1 MAQGVCRWK
10 GWLVLAAT
18 LLLVPPQALAELPDT
33 PRPRQF
39 TVAEGLPSNR
49 INALV
54 EDEQGYLW
62 IATSD
67 GLARYDGTGFRI
79 WREEQGLPGNFV
91 WSLALDRRG
100 RLWVG
105 TARGGLALYH
115 PVEDRFERF
124 DRANTPELGSD
135 DIWSLALTADDAL
148 WIGTADGGLHRMA
161 EGGAITRFMPDPDDP
176 HSLPAPGVV
185 SLVVAP
191 EDGTLWVGTFDGV
204 ARWTGAGF
212 ERLPPGTLPDR
223 RVNHLLVDAFG
234 TLWIGT
240 PSGVTAYRSDGSA
253 APTPWQPPGDGLWPA
268 QVLLH
273 DSRGDFWLDVPI
285 GLGHASGGAVRAVP
299 LYSDAAQGQVRP
311 QWTAAHED
319 REGGVW
325 LVSNTNGLWYQPA
338 GWSRFTVL
346 SRRLDDPDT
355 LGNAH
360 VRGIAP
366 AADGGMWLVGSGGAL
381 DRLDPDGGT
390 VRHVMEDIGEGLILG
405 GVHEDRAGVV
415 WVGWRG
421 GLARIEPDSGAIQR
435 WRGNDDAD
443 APYGEAQSFLET
455 GDGLLWI
462 AFDAGGVQARDG
474 RGRVVH
480 DFPPGGG
487 GGLAPGEVVRNL
499 RLGPDGA
506 PWFAGTLGVRRF
518 DAGAGQW
525 AFVPG
530 APRGLRSDLAAAAGG
545 VLWLAGSGT
554 VERCDWDGGAL
565 ACVPWFG
572 ANEGLPRLAFGGM
585 VVDGYGALWL
595 TSVRGLV
602 RADPDARTV
611 RIYGAWDGLPGQEF
625 SGRPVAMPGEGRIL
639 AATPDGLALFDPRAL
654 GPSGPEPSLA
664 IERIDARG
672 AAGRLRFAAGEPFE
686 LPHDARDLRV
696 VARLLSFRNPRA
708 NAYAFRLDG
717 HDEGWV
723 SSGPAGE
730 RIFSRL
736 PPGRYTLQVK
746 ARNADNVW
754 SERATV
760 SFEVTPPW
768 WRTPWALALFVLAGM
783 LLAWWAAAA
792 YRTRLRRRHAWQLV
806 EHKRELAEQAS
817 EAKTR
822 FLATLGHE
830 VRTPMTG
837 VLGMSELLLETPLD
851 GRQRAYTESIRR
863 AGDHLMRLVNDAL
876 DLARIEA
883 GKLQL
888 DPQPFDLRGLLQEVG
903 GLMAPMARQRGLAY
917 REQMGRGLSRWVR
930 GDAMRVRQI
939 LLNLLGNAIKFTEQ
953 GQVAL
958 RVDEIEGA
966 VRFVVSDTGPGL
978 NAEQKQ
984 RLFRRFEQADG
995 ARTAARYGGSG
1006 LGLAICQ
1013 ELAAAMG
1020 GHIAVDSEPGQGTRF
1035 TVELPLPPAA
1045 PAAAEDGPA
1054 VGPSA
1059 GVATAGSHVL
1069 LVEDDAIVAEVIGGL
1084 LRVQGHEVT
1093 HAAHG
1098 LAALT
1103 EVAGGDFT
1111 LALLDLDLPGIDGL
1125 ALARQLRDQGFAR
1138 PLVAITA
1145 RADAEAE
1152 PAARAAGFD
1161 AFLRKPLTGEALAT
1175 TIRRVLG
1182 GPRRGDAAG

>member
-1 MAQGVCRWK
+1 MTRRPYPWTM
-10 GWLVLAAT
+10 WLM
-18 LLLVPPQALAELPDT
+18 ALALASLPVPHGVAAELRDT

-39 TVAEGLPSNR
+39 TVADGLPSNR
-49 INALV
+49 INDLV
-54 EDEQGYLW
+54 EDRHGYLW

-79 WREEQGLPGNFV
+79 WREEQGLPANFV
-91 WSLALDRRG
+91 WSLALDRKG

-105 TARGGLALYH
+105 TGHGGLAMYD
-115 PVEDRFERF
+115 PAVDRFARF
-124 DRANTPELGSD
+124 DRANTPGLGSD
-135 DIWSLALTADDAL
+135 DIWSLAATADDAL

-161 EGGAITRFMPDPDDP
+161 GDGTVARFMPDPDDP
-176 HSLPAPGVV
+176 RSLPAAGVV
-185 SLVVAP
+185 SLAVAAD
-191 EDGTLWVGTFDGV
+191 DGALWVGTTDGV
-204 ARWTGAGF
+204 ARWTGDGF
-212 ERLPPGTLPDR
+212 ERLPRDALPDR
-223 RVNHLLVDAFG
+223 RVNHLHADASG

-240 PSGVTAYRSDGSA
+240 PGGVAARRGDGSVVA
-253 APTPWQPPGDGLWPA
+253 APWRPEDPGLRPL
-268 QVLLH
+268 QVLLQ
-273 DSRGDFWLDVPI
+273 DSRGDFWLDVPA
-285 GLGHASGGAVRAVP
+285 GLGHASGGEVSAVP
-299 LYSDAAQGQVRP
+299 LFSELAQGQVRP
-311 QWTAAHED
+311 QWTSAHED

-325 LVSNTNGLWYQPA
+325 LISNTNGLWYQPA

-346 SRRLDDPDT
+346 SRRLEDPHS

-360 VRGIAP
+360 VRAIAP
-366 AADGGMWLVGSGGAL
+366 AADGGVWLVGSGGVL
-381 DRLDPDGGT
+381 DRLDPASGG
-390 VRHVMEDIGEGLILG
+390 VRHAMKDVGEGLILG
-405 GVHEDRAGVV
+405 GVHEARDGAV

-421 GLARIEPDSGAIQR
+421 GLARLEPDSGAIRR
-435 WRGNDDAD
+435 WRQGDPGDAVH
-443 APYGEAQSFLET
+443 GEAQSFLET

-462 AFDAGGVQARDG
+462 AFDAGGIQARDG
-474 RGRVVH
+474 GGRVVH

-487 GGLAPGEVVRNL
+487 GLERGEIARNL

-506 PWFAGTLGVRRF
+506 PWATTTLGVRRF
-518 DAGAGQW
+518 EDAGGRW
-525 AFVPG
+525 VFVPG
-530 APRGLRSDLAAAAGG
+530 APRGSYSDFAAAAGG
-545 VLWLAGSGT
+545 VLWLAGPGA
-554 VERCDWDGGAL
+554 VERCRWTGAAL
-565 ACVPWFG
+565 ACERWFG
-572 ANEGLPRLAFGGM
+572 PDEGLPRVAFGGL
-585 VVDGYGALWL
+585 VVDADGALWL

-602 RADPDARTV
+602 RADPDARAV
-611 RIYGAWDGLPGQEF
+611 RVYGAWDGLPGQEF
-625 SGRPVAMPGEGRIL
+625 SGRPVATHGHGRIL
-639 AATPDGLALFDPRAL
+639 AATPDGLALFDPRRLAPT
-654 GPSGPEPSLA
+654 GPVPSLA
-664 IERIDARG
+664 IERVEVRSAEG
-672 AAGRLRFAAGEPFE
+672 LLRFAPDAPFAIG
-686 LPHDARDLRV
+686 HDARDLRV

-723 SSGPAGE
+723 AAGASGE
-730 RIFSRL
+730 RVFSRL
-736 PPGRYTLQVK
+736 PPGGYTLQVK
-746 ARNADNVW
+746 ARNADSVW
-754 SERATV
+754 SERATLA
-760 SFEVTPPW
+760 FEVTPPW
-768 WRTPWALALFVLAGM
+768 WRTPWALALFALAGL
-783 LLAWWAAAA
+783 LLAWWLAAA

-837 VLGMSELLLETPLD
+837 VLGMSELLLETTLD

-863 AGDHLMRLVNDAL
+863 AGEHLMRLVNDAL

-888 DPQPFDLRGLLQEVG
+888 DPQPFDLRGLLHEVG
-903 GLMAPMARQRGLAY
+903 GLMAPLARQRGLAY
-917 REQMGRGLSRWVR
+917 REQVGRGLPRWVR

-939 LLNLLGNAIKFTEQ
+939 LLNLLGNAIKFTER
-953 GQVAL
+953 GQVTL

-978 NAEQKQ
+978 NVEQKQ

-995 ARTAARYGGSG
+995 ARTTARYGGSG

-1020 GHIAVDSEPGQGTRF
+1020 GHVAVDSEPGQGTRF

-1045 PAAAEDGPA
+1045 AAAAPLPGGEPA
-1054 VGPSA
+1054 PG
-1059 GVATAGSHVL
+1059 GRVL
-1069 LVEDDAIVAEVIGGL
+1069 LVEDDAIVAEVIAGL

-1103 EVAGGDFT
+1103 EVAGGDFS

-1145 RADAEAE
+1145 RADGEAE

-1161 AFLRKPLTGEALAT
+1161 AFLRKPLTGRALAA
-1175 TIRRVLG
+1175 TIHRVLG
-1182 GPRRGDAAG
+1182 GGEPEDPAG